1 MSEAFVPCELKGKQN
16 LGSMDEYADLFVTLA
31 SCIVL
36 WQNKLQIR
44 IRSARFIMRE
54 REKFGK

>member
-1 MSEAFVPCELKGKQN
+1 MPCELKGKQN